1 MKTKIKS
8 YISVT
13 FIILTIFILFQSC
26 TEKDN
31 KIFSTQYIG
40 LVVEGA
46 ITTDT
51 TVHTVILK
59 KSNDPENKVPVQFI
73 SKAIVTISDGKN
85 IFPLTENPDKKGYYN
100 TLPNVYGIPGNN
112 YTLNISNVDVNNDG
126 VMETYSASSLLRN
139 ELPVDSISFFY
150 QKFSPDFK
158 GLAVNLYAQDI
169 GAGRDYYLIK
179 IKKNS
184 ELITDSLYEYSIAN
198 NSGFEGKYYDGIS
211 VYFLNETKP
220 DELVK
225 PGDTITLE
233 LNGITED
240 YFNFITGIITEYQP
254 KNPIFSGPSA
264 NVVTNLTSSTSNNV
278 SGFFAAYSI
287 KRKTRI
293 YQIPQFPIPK

>member
-1 MKTKIKS
+1 MKTKLKS
-8 YISVT
+8 YI
-13 FIILTIFILFQSC
+13 FNIFGILALFMVLQSC
-26 TEKDN
+26 TEKAEIEYTT
-31 KIFSTQYIG
+31 KYIG
-40 LVVEGA
+40 LVVEGE

-51 TVHTVILK
+51 TVHTVILR
-59 KSNDPENKVPVQFI
+59 KSNDPENKIPVQYI
-73 SKAIVTISDGKN
+73 SKATVTITDGKN

-126 VMETYSASSLLRN
+126 VMESYSASSLLKN
-139 ELPVDSISFFY
+139 ELPIDSISFFY
-150 QKFSPDFK
+150 QKFSSDFK
-158 GLAVNLYAQDI
+158 GLAVNLYTQDI
-169 GAGRDYYLIK
+169 GEGRDYYLIK
-179 IKKNS
+179 IIKNS
-184 ELITDSLYEYSIAN
+184 VLITDSLYEYSIAN
-198 NSGFEGKYYDGIS
+198 NSGFEGKYYGGIS

-220 DELVK
+220 DELVN
-225 PGDTITLE
+225 PGDTVTLE

-264 NVVTNLTSSTSNNV
+264 NVSTNLTSSTSNNV

-293 YQIPQFPIPK
+293 YQILQLPK